1 MPVQPGT
8 ALPDYLS
15 RTYSWAY
22 LDPRTLR
29 WLDRAPV
36 VSAILWGNAG
46 RLMRWAVAQF
56 APGERVLQ
64 AACVYGDFSPL
75 LARRLGISGHLAI
88 RDVAPIQIDNVR
100 CKLAGLPQA
109 EARVANLAL
118 PLDERFDAV
127 CCFFLLHEVPVD
139 ERRRI
144 VANLLGAV
152 RPGGRAVFVDYHRVR
167 AWHPLRPVMGLV
179 FRWLEPFAASLL
191 DTPIESLAEAASDF
205 EWRKET
211 RFGGLYQLV
220 VATRKG
226 AAMAPGAYS
235 DQS

>member
-1 MPVQPGT
+1 MPPSSDISVQPGA

-15 RTYSWAY
+15 RTYAWAY
-22 LDPRTLR
+22 LDPRTLP

-36 VSAILWGNAG
+36 VSAILWGNAA

-64 AACVYGDFSPL
+64 AACVYGDFSRL
-75 LARRLGISGHLAI
+75 LAHQVGDTGHLAI

-100 CKLAGLPQA
+100 RKLAGLAQV

-127 CCFFLLHEVPVD
+127 CCFFLLHEVPPE

-144 VANLLGAV
+144 VANLLRAV
-152 RPGGRAVFVDYHRVR
+152 RSGGRAVFVDYHRAR

-191 DTPIESLAEAASDF
+191 DTPIESLAEAAGDF
-205 EWRKET
+205 DWRKET

-220 VATRKG
+220 VATRR
-226 AAMAPGAYS
+226 
-235 DQS
+235 